1 MKKVFSVDEYIEDN
15 AHFSNSLDMLRSI
28 MLSTELDEHI
38 KWNYPVYTLKNKN
51 VLSLAAFKNH
61 FCIWFFNGVFLKD
74 EQNLLK
80 NAQEGKTKAMRQMRF
95 ECLEDINKNI
105 VLSYVKEAIE
115 NQELG
120 KEIKPDRTKKK
131 IIIPFELEKELDTY
145 SELKSSFTSLSNYK
159 QREYCEYIS
168 SAKQEQT
175 KLSRIDK
182 IKPIILNGLGLN
194 DKYRNS

>member
-1 MKKVFSVDEYIEDN
+1 
-15 AHFSNSLDMLRSI
+15 
-28 MLSTELDEHI
+28 
-38 KWNYPVYTLKNKN
+38 
-51 VLSLAAFKNH
+51 
-61 FCIWFFNGVFLKD
+61 
-74 EQNLLK
+74 
-80 NAQEGKTKAMRQMRF
+80 MRF
-95 ECLEDINKNI
+95 ESVKQIDKNI
-105 VLSYVKEAIE
+105 VLAYIKEAIE
-115 NQELG
+115 NQKLG